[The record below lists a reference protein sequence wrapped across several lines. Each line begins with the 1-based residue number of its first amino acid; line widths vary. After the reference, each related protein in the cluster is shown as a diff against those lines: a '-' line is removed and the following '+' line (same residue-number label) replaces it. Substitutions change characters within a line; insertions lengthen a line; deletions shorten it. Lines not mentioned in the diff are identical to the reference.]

1 MKPGPHELAKHLPR
15 NAPKERPHPAKRDA
29 DTKQLA
35 LTFGTLLSSQRSNAH
50 PKAFRPSQG
59 QPDEHY
65 PNIASGSTR
74 DNHRFPTTKRNACSA
89 TPSPEPILRIFATR
103 LQPGTA
109 GHPAACPD
117 LRRQQRESYGQPTSK
132 SNVQF
137 RAVRCQIGADQP
149 IDHGALRAQCANGA
163 FVITGTFADPPMLVV
178 RIPIAR
184 PSCAFPLAP
193 RRVGGERLRNSGA
206 PSLSARPLRDPNSS
220 A

>member
-15 NAPKERPHPAKRDA
+15 NAPKERPHPAKKGCRHK
-29 DTKQLA
+29 TI
-35 LTFGTLLSSQRSNAH
+35 GTDFRYAVEFSKIKRT
-50 PKAFRPSQG
+50 PKKAFRPSQG

-65 PNIASGSTR
+65 PNIASETTR
-74 DNHRFPTTKRNACSA
+74 DHHRLPTTKRNACSA
-89 TPSPEPILRIFATR
+89 TPSPEPIPRIFVTR

-109 GHPAACPD
+109 GHPAPCPD
-117 LRRQQRESYGQPTSK
+117 LRRQQRESYGQPSSK
-132 SNVQF
+132 SNVQV
-137 RAVRCQIGADQP
+137 RAVRCQIDADQP

-193 RRVGGERLRNSGA
+193 RRVGGERPAKPVRTWAANV
-206 PSLSARPLRDPNSS
+206 
-220 A
+220 